1 MNNEVTIVTEELVAL
16 AESVVPSYDRSHVVN
31 VIGAW
36 SDWGKAN
43 AEAEK
48 LRKKKREDGALAI
61 YETVTL
67 VIDEGER

>member
-1 MNNEVTIVTEELVAL
+1 MNNEVTIVTELVGSLCACK
-16 AESVVPSYDRSHVVN
+16 

-36 SDWGKAN
+36 SDWEKAN

-48 LRKKKREDGALAI
+48 LRKEMREKGFEAI

-67 VIDEGER
+67 VIDEGEQE